1 MKATIHPLFAAL
13 FFVLS
18 FTNNAEAQTEALP
31 GDPIAYGQTA
41 PGYDLLSELSEDY
54 KSSGAVK
61 TKKSVDLEIKASR
74 IHVDL
79 NNEQEVEFSA
89 RTGWATDF
97 VWKFGD
103 GKSLSGFQ
111 HVKHKFDRAGTYEVT
126 LFASN
131 EEETVKKSVEIVV
144 VDSRQPLELEEME
157 HYIVFPH
164 DNKLEADLKLNL
176 PRREK
181 KLLFQVQDVEG
192 QQVFEYS
199 LGRVR
204 KNAKVKVDLKNLP
217 DGKYYAVLK
226 GKKYSLVSKLTVMR

>member
-13 FFVLS
+13 FVVLS
-18 FTNNAEAQTEALP
+18 LSQAAKAQTETQA
-31 GDPIAYGQTA
+31 GDPIAYGQTV

-54 KSSGAVK
+54 KSSGSVK
-61 TKKSVDLEIKASR
+61 TKKNTDLEIKASR

-89 RTGWATDF
+89 RTGWAKDF
-97 VWKFGD
+97 LWKFGD

-111 HVKHKFDRAGTYEVT
+111 HVKHKFDKAGTYQVT
-126 LFASN
+126 LLASN
-131 EEETVKKSVEIVV
+131 EEETVKKTVEIVV

-164 DNKLEADLKLNL
+164 DNRLEADIQLRL
-176 PRREK
+176 PKREK
-181 KLLFQVQDVEG
+181 KLVFQVQDVEG

-204 KNAKVKVDLKNLP
+204 KNEQVRVDLKNLP

-226 GKKYSLVSKLTVMR
+226 GKKYSLVSRLTVMR

>member
-54 KSSGAVK
+54 KTSGAVK
-61 TKKSVDLEIKASR
+61 TKKSIDLEIKASR

-79 NNEQEVEFSA
+79 NNEQEVEFSV

-226 GKKYSLVSKLTVMR
+226 GRKYSLVSRLTVMR